1 MYPFFLYFHSHFRW
15 LVLLVGIFV
24 VVKHVTDWFLH
35 KRATPLASRTALVY
49 VSILHLQL
57 VLGVVLYFISPLTSG
72 ELSADWLQDPETRFR
87 VLEHPLG
94 MFFAIFI
101 AQFGRSLSKRKK
113 ETQAIRLATL
123 SYAVSFAI
131 ILASIP
137 WGRL

>member
-1 MYPFFLYFHSHFRW
+1 MDTFLHFHRYFGW
-15 LVLLVGIFV
+15 LILLVGIFV
-24 VVKHVTDWFLH
+24 VIKHVTDWFLY
-35 KRATPLASRTALVY
+35 KRATPLASRTALIY

-57 VLGVVLYFISPLTSG
+57 VLGVVVYFISPLTSG
-72 ELSADWLQDPETRFR
+72 ELPADWLQDPEIRFR

-101 AQFGRSLSKRKK
+101 AQFGRSLSKRKQ
-113 ETQAIRLATL
+113 EASAIRLATL